1 MFRRGRDLRN
11 KKYNIYIIFP
21 FLRFS
26 VNPFTKDEFM
36 EKFVP
41 IYSGLTKSL
50 PENVH
55 LLTMERIDRN
65 RMIIR
70 FEHFYEEGED
80 AKLSRP
86 TTIQLK
92 GLFTDFEITSMIEM
106 NLSANQLLKDKKMW
120 NWKTTKYTE
129 TDIPDNASKRFED
142 AFSVYLKPMEIR
154 TFIAEVEYR

>member
-1 MFRRGRDLRN
+1 M
-11 KKYNIYIIFP
+11 
-21 FLRFS
+21 
-26 VNPFTKDEFM
+26 NPFTKDEFM

-55 LLTMERIDRN
+55 LLTMEKIDRN

-86 TTIQLK
+86 ITIQLK

-129 TDIPDNASKRFED
+129 TDTPDNGGKRFDD